1 MTPACKGTPLQSE
14 GSRTSSTYLMSGV
27 FHIAIAMVPRRP
39 EHFLVYSRCEKLGSF
54 RHSHMA
60 GTLVPDVVGTEYSV
74 QGVSKYVAFEAQNL
88 TVMQT
93 LGRAHGVRSGNFRTR
108 NPP

>member
-1 MTPACKGTPLQSE
+1 
-14 GSRTSSTYLMSGV
+14 
-27 FHIAIAMVPRRP
+27 
-39 EHFLVYSRCEKLGSF
+39 
-54 RHSHMA
+54 MA